1 MILAQPVERNVT
13 DTAYATNAGMNP
25 FEAGGERLVDLDK
38 AEFIGRDALARVRAG
53 GAKRRTVGLLIKG
66 EVPRIEW
73 PWPVTD
79 ARGWLGIVRW
89 ATHSFALDRSIG
101 IALVDAAVA
110 VGEAVRVEHPGGAVG
125 ATVTTLPFV
134 EG

>member
-1 MILAQPVERNVT
+1 M
-13 DTAYATNAGMNP
+13 
-25 FEAGGERLVDLDK
+25 
-38 AEFIGRDALARVRAG
+38 
-53 GAKRRTVGLLIKG
+53 
-66 EVPRIEW
+66 
-73 PWPVTD
+73 TD

-101 IALVDAAVA
+101 ITLVDAAVA
-110 VGEAVRVEHPGGAVG
+110 VGEAVRVEHPGGTVG